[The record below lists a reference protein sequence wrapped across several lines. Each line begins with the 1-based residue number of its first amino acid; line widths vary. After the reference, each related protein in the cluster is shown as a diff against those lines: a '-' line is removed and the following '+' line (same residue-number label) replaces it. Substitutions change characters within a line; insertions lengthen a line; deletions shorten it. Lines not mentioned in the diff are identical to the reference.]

1 MISRCQGLF
10 PSTSFSVEKSFGNE
24 VAVLRISRMHVSV
37 YFCPPYLSWRRLK
50 LSLTSHNN
58 MISGKENSR
67 LKVIN
72 SHLKQK
78 YMFPESCSSEK
89 ATNQRKSERCVGFLS
104 RKQRHVQDCNKLNQL
119 HADFNKSYKVSL
131 HTDPTSISR
140 VVSRPFS
147 LWPAYW
153 ICYYHAN

>member
-1 MISRCQGLF
+1 MFENHVISRCQGLF
-10 PSTSFSVEKSFGNE
+10 PSTSFSVEKSSGNE
-24 VAVLRISRMHVSV
+24 VAVLRISRMRVSV
-37 YFCPPYLSWRRLK
+37 YFCPPYLSRRRLK

-89 ATNQRKSERCVGFLS
+89 ATNQRKSERCVGFLL
-104 RKQRHVQDCNKLNQL
+104 RKQRYVQDCNESDACRFQQASQWFPPHWPNLNI
-119 HADFNKSYKVSL
+119 
-131 HTDPTSISR
+131 TR
-140 VVSRPFS
+140 GE
-147 LWPAYW
+147 
-153 ICYYHAN
+153 